1 MFYVE
6 DNKEIGKYLDGL
18 INKNY
23 RSRRQFCGAYLEA
36 VGISVNDDELRKMNN
51 RFTQI
56 VKGKKGLQL
65 LDLPIITEL
74 FGISCEE
81 LLSCGKTFVPVSS
94 HVTNYDIAF
103 SKDKKVWAQ
112 YMEREDKLF
121 LNCDEYGK
129 TVLDYAFEF
138 KNYSFLKYLMDKK
151 FIWLVDNSG
160 WENFGY
166 GGGTSIKRRDIGDI
180 DSRVPI
186 QIKYED
192 EIRTNVIALAIENKD
207 MKMLDELKA
216 RENPSLRL
224 ANYSPSVFDVTK
236 YYNER
241 LVEAIASADTEII
254 DYYSEEISV
263 ENVQGRSNTFMF
275 PYIGGV
281 IDLMIKNQRKEVE
294 ILLRKSIKHNKNV
307 YEQLEDLAEKEYERI
322 KEYYQFPSDDELV
335 QRFQKDVWR
344 GFDFSKQNHFVALYC
359 SGSSSLISN
368 IIKVTKKPTEPLL
381 RELVEELNHYY
392 DLIASKGGKYE

>member
-1 MFYVE
+1 MFCVE
-6 DNKEIGKYLDGL
+6 DNKEIGKYLDSL
-18 INKNY
+18 INKKY

-65 LDLPIITEL
+65 FDLPIITEL

-166 GGGTSIKRRDIGDI
+166 GGGTSIMRRDIGDI

-275 PYIGGV
+275 PYIGEV

-322 KEYYQFPSDDELV
+322 KEYYQFPPDDELV
-335 QRFQKDVWR
+335 QRFQKNVWR
-344 GFDFSKQNHFVALYC
+344 GFDFSKQNHFVALLC

-381 RELVEELNHYY
+381 RELVEELNNYY
-392 DLIASKGGKYE
+392 DLIASKGGQYE

>member
-1 MFYVE
+1 MFQVE
-6 DNKEIGKYLDGL
+6 DNKKIGKYLDNL
-18 INKNY
+18 IDKKY
-23 RSRRQFCGAYLEA
+23 PSRRQFCAAYLENE
-36 VGISVNDDELRKMNN
+36 GILVSDDELRKMNN

-65 LDLPIITEL
+65 YDLPIITEL

-81 LLSCGKTFVPVSS
+81 LLSCGKVFVPVTT

-103 SKDKKVWAQ
+103 SKDKKVWSE

-180 DSRVPI
+180 DSRVPM

-216 RENPSLRL
+216 RENPSLHL
-224 ANYSPSVFDVTK
+224 VNNFPSRFDNSK

-241 LVEAIASADTEII
+241 LIEAIALADSEII
-254 DYYSEEISV
+254 DYYSDEISV
-263 ENVQGRSNTFMF
+263 ENVQGHTNIFMF
-275 PYIGGV
+275 PYIGKV
-281 IDLMIKNQRKEVE
+281 MDLMILNQRKEVE
-294 ILLRKSIKHNKNV
+294 LLLRKSIKHNKNV
-307 YEQLEDLAEKEYERI
+307 YEQLEDLTEKEYQRL
-322 KEYYQFPSDDELV
+322 KDYYKYSLDDEFIQKL
-335 QRFQKDVWR
+335 QKDAWR
-344 GFDFSKQNHFVALYC
+344 YFDYSEQDDLVGLLC
-359 SGSSSLISN
+359 PGSSGLISN
-368 IIKVTKKPTEPLL
+368 IIKVTKKPADPLQK
-381 RELVEELNHYY
+381 ELVEELNKYY
-392 DLIASKGGKYE
+392 DLIVSKGGQYE